1 MIRRWA
7 AILTVG
13 LVFLLPGP
21 PLGLGAA
28 PALPSGGGPEI
39 AGVRV
44 GVAGRYKPGCWTPV
58 RVALRGVKILNGG
71 AVVLTVPDGDGVPSQ
86 FSTPLPSPAPDVE
99 TDRTSVVLYA
109 RFGRVKS
116 ELAVELRTAEGV
128 VDRRVFE
135 PGASA
140 EYLPAIL
147 SEQELVI
154 TVGPGPLGV
163 EEAVRMLDQEPDRR
177 TVVARVDQF
186 EELPARWYGYEA
198 VDVVVLSTSEPGI
211 YAGLKPSDA
220 HVVALD
226 DWVRL
231 GGRLVLCGGEHAGE
245 VLGGEPESALG
256 SFAPGRLKEMVTLR
270 GVKDYE
276 LYAGSSIRMPEAKGG
291 IRVPHLV
298 DVDGRIEAA
307 DGHLPLVVRGARGF
321 GQVTFVAAALDRAP
335 FAEWEDRALLTGKLL
350 DYPATPGD
358 EDEEG
363 TALMHYGYTDLA
375 GQLRSALDQF
385 PSVWLVPFWLVVGL
399 VVLYVLAIGP
409 GDYFL
414 LRKVGRM
421 QLTWI
426 TFPLIVV
433 AFSATAYLLAH
444 RLKGDRVR
452 VNQVDL
458 VDVDVESGR
467 VRGTAW
473 ANVFSPR
480 MNRYDLAFA
489 PRLLGGR
496 LQGEA
501 TALCAWL
508 GLPGDALGGMNPR
521 TAEPAV
527 WQTCYGFSGALDAL
541 DDVPIPIWSTKS
553 LTGRWTGR
561 ADVPIEGRLA
571 AEQGSLEGT
580 IRNRLP
586 FALSDCLLAYGIH
599 AYELGTVGPGETAEV
614 GPSLRRRELKS
625 LLTGRQIVIVKK
637 EDKKDDYRSQST
649 PYDPS
654 SVDAAYVL
662 RAMMFHEAA
671 GGRAY
676 TGMSNRYQ
684 GFVDLSHLLKTGR
697 AVLVGRAEP
706 AAGDAEHHGAE
717 LLCNGRPVPREQV
730 RHTAAYR
737 FVFAVEGGEQ
747 GVRCGVW
754 RVGSGE

>member
-13 LVFLLPGP
+13 LVFLSPGG

-28 PALPSGGGPEI
+28 PASATSGGPEI
-39 AGVRV
+39 MGVRV

-58 RVALRGVKILNGG
+58 RVALNGVKTLNGG
-71 AVVLTVPDGDGVPSQ
+71 EVVLTVPDGDGVPSR
-86 FSTPLPSPAPDVE
+86 FSTPLPSPAPDAA
-99 TDRTSVVLYA
+99 TDSMFVVLYA
-109 RFGRVKS
+109 RFGRVES
-116 ELAVELRTAEGV
+116 ELAVEVRAAEGV
-128 VDRRVFE
+128 VARRVFE
-135 PGASA
+135 PGATA
-140 EYLPAIL
+140 DYQPGVL
-147 SEQELVI
+147 SEQELVV

-163 EEAVRMLDQEPDRR
+163 EEAVRLLDQQPDRR
-177 TVVARVDQF
+177 TVVVRVEEFD
-186 EELPARWYGYEA
+186 ELPSRWYGYEA
-198 VDVVVLSTSEPGI
+198 VDLVVLSTSEPGI
-211 YAGLKPSDA
+211 YAGLKPSDRR
-220 HVVALD
+220 VVALD
-226 DWVRL
+226 EWVRL

-256 SFAPGRLKEMVTLR
+256 KFAPGRFKEMVPLR
-270 GVKDYE
+270 GVKDFE
-276 LYAGSSIRMPEAKGG
+276 LYAGSSVRMPGVKGELL
-291 IRVPHLV
+291 VPHLV

-307 DGHLPLVVRGARGF
+307 DGGLPLVVRGAHGF

-350 DYPATPGD
+350 DYPATPGN
-358 EDEEG
+358 ENEQG
-363 TALMHYGYTDLA
+363 TAVMHYGYTDLA

-385 PSVWLVPFWLVVGL
+385 PSVWLVPFWLVVAL

-421 QLTWI
+421 QLAWV

-433 AFSATAYLLAH
+433 AFSAAAYLLAH
-444 RLKGDRVR
+444 RLKGDRIR

-480 MNRYDLAFA
+480 MNRYDLAFE

-496 LQGEA
+496 MRGEA

-508 GLPGDALGGMNPR
+508 GLPGDALGGMSPR

-527 WQTCYGFSGALDAL
+527 WQTRYGFSGGLDAL

-553 LTGRWTGR
+553 LTGRWTAR
-561 ADVPIEGRLA
+561 ADVPVEGRLK
-571 AEQGSLEGT
+571 AEEGLLEGT
-580 IRNRLP
+580 IRSTLP
-586 FALSDCLLAYGIH
+586 FTLSDCLLAYGIH
-599 AYELGTVGPGETAEV
+599 AYELGTIGPGESAEV

-625 LLTGRQIVIVKK
+625 LLTGRQIVIVAKGNEK
-637 EDKKDDYRSQST
+637 EDYHSQST
-649 PYDPS
+649 PYDPA
-654 SVDAAYVL
+654 SVDTAYVL

-706 AAGDAEHHGAE
+706 AAGNAEHHGAE
-717 LLCNGRPVPREQV
+717 LLCNGQPVPPEQV

-737 FVFAVEGGEQ
+737 FVFAVEGEEWITGKRE
-747 GVRCGVW
+747 W
-754 RVGSGE
+754 RARSRE